1 MDMHVDD
8 RFRGHRPLRRG
19 RVSLPGQV
27 YHVTASTLGRR
38 PWFADFH
45 VGCEAVRAFHQQVA
59 LADARLLAW
68 VLMPDHG
75 HWLLQ
80 MGECMPLQLYRFDWM
95 QGNADG
101 RAHLRGGKQVKLQ
114 HPVSHYFRNNI
125 WITTSGVAWEPA
137 IRFCMEVLGP
147 ERVLYAMDYPYQFVP
162 SEVTV
167 SDELPMTPADKK
179 KYFQSNAE
187 KLFKIGQ

>member
-8 RFRGHRPLRRG
+8 RFRGHRALRRG

-27 YHVTASTLGRR
+27 YHVTAGTLGRR

-45 VGCEAVRAFHQQVA
+45 VGCEAVRAFHHQVA

-80 MGECMPLQLYRFDWM
+80 MGDRI
-95 QGNADG
+95 
-101 RAHLRGGKQVKLQ
+101 
-114 HPVSHYFRNNI
+114 PVERV
-125 WITTSGVAWEPA
+125 VAQIMRA
-137 IRFCMEVLGP
+137 IRRRRRVAVVTRRWRVVARLMRWLP
-147 ERVLYAMDYPYQFVP
+147 EWLYLKM
-162 SEVTV
+162 
-167 SDELPMTPADKK
+167 
-179 KYFQSNAE
+179 
-187 KLFKIGQ
+187 